1 MQQLC
6 PQQVVCL
13 SVCLFF
19 VCMSDRKIH
28 TGKSVEACKGMLFVC
43 YNLATFS
50 NTALHLKIDD
60 NLSAAAAVRKD
71 FKNMLKVIGK
81 KNYNICDFKGI

>member
-1 MQQLC
+1 
-6 PQQVVCL
+6 
-13 SVCLFF
+13 
-19 VCMSDRKIH
+19 
-28 TGKSVEACKGMLFVC
+28 MLFVC